1 MPGKSHG
8 QRSLAGCNPWG
19 CKESDMTEHARVH
32 THTHTHTHT
41 TNFKVKLAAT
51 SESRICDYQLSGV
64 STIILYF
71 PKAKEKEMNSVNQL
85 F

>member
-1 MPGKSHG
+1 MGC
-8 QRSLAGCNPWG
+8 SLWG
-19 CKESDMTEHARVH
+19 CKDLDMTERVCVHAH
-32 THTHTHTHT
+32 THTHTHTQLT
-41 TNFKVKLAAT
+41 LKVKLEAT